1 MVAGIVREN
10 SAVRAS
16 NEPGQEPVAVTRE
29 LPGREEPGCSDTYRA
44 ATRRSRRSTMRN
56 TTSLPN
62 NRIADTRPA
71 EPRAGQPNPQERAVV
86 SWTPENPKMTREEV
100 QRIVVEMLG

>member
-1 MVAGIVREN
+1 
-10 SAVRAS
+10 
-16 NEPGQEPVAVTRE
+16 
-29 LPGREEPGCSDTYRA
+29 
-44 ATRRSRRSTMRN
+44 MRN

-62 NRIADTRPA
+62 NRIADTRPV

-86 SWTPENPKMTREEV
+86 SWTPEIPKMTREEV

>member
-1 MVAGIVREN
+1 M
-10 SAVRAS
+10 
-16 NEPGQEPVAVTRE
+16 
-29 LPGREEPGCSDTYRA
+29 
-44 ATRRSRRSTMRN
+44 RS

-62 NRIADTRPA
+62 NRIADTRPVK
-71 EPRAGQPNPQERAVV
+71 PQVGRPSPQQRAVV